1 MMKGC
6 RRQLETMKGCHRLIL
21 FPFAVSSLLLL
32 SEHFFINAFTTI
44 RSAAG
49 NHRHQS
55 NVFSASTA
63 TSAAADEKLRVVVVG
78 AGWAGYSV
86 AESLSYNNIEDK
98 NVDLIVLDAAKQAK
112 GGLAG
117 GFRDGSSN
125 NRPVEAGIH
134 GFWREYKNTF
144 DIMNQIEGVIVD
156 EVLGEYTPSV
166 LFSKN
171 GKVAVAP
178 VLVEE
183 DEDHS
188 KDYNIGMK
196 LPKLTELNNERAIR
210 RLIAANLP
218 PPLDL
223 PVLAELNGSKSK
235 GVLQPNDLLSGL
247 GLLGAWADF
256 EQESPTSWKRYDS
269 QPASL
274 LFEKAGVTDA
284 LFEELVSP
292 LLHVLPMCPAY
303 DCSAAAA
310 LSCFHVFALQSRGAF
325 DARWCKG
332 SISEKIFAPWQDQ
345 LTKRNVSIRGG
356 ARVSSIEKNESGKYT
371 VSLDAAGED
380 KVGDTIE
387 CDAVVLAVGATAAGR
402 LAASSPALSS
412 LPATKDFDK
421 LRGVTCVA
429 VRLFLRP
436 SGSISSNLRGGSH
449 SKSQLPSD
457 MTKAMIDSPIAV
469 CGAGIGNI
477 KELDEAGFCIY
488 DLQRMHDEWSVD
500 SYATNNVPDEEQLA
514 VIEVDFFRADKFVDL
529 DNDGITDLALRA
541 VSKALGTA
549 KIDQSAIVD
558 STVLRARNAVSH
570 FAPSSASYSP
580 DVKLEKG
587 VYFCG
592 DWVDRKGHASW
603 STEKSIVTAR
613 QAASKLSTDFG
624 LTRSRNEVIPAATD
638 TPQLSTLRKLARL
651 LRSYRP
657 PSSLPP
663 SPWVYAKQLLSGQ
676 FDP

>member
-1 MMKGC
+1 M
-6 RRQLETMKGCHRLIL
+6 RDDHHR
-21 FPFAVSSLLLL
+21 LLLL
-32 SEHFFINAFTTI
+32 SLVVLSEKFFIKAFITTI
-44 RSAAG
+44 KNATG
-49 NHRHQS
+49 KHRYHNS
-55 NVFSASTA
+55 NLFSTSTA
-63 TSAAADEKLRVVVVG
+63 EDINAKEKMLRIVVVG
-78 AGWAGYSV
+78 GGWAGYSF
-86 AESLSYNNIEDK
+86 AESLSHNNIEHK
-98 NVDLIVLDAAKQAK
+98 NVDIILLDAAKQAR

-117 GFRDGSSN
+117 GYRDGSSN

-144 DIMNQIEGVIVD
+144 DIMSSIDGVVID
-156 EVLGEYTPSV
+156 EVLGAYTPSV

-183 DEDHS
+183 EDKNEGKNTS
-188 KDYNIGMK
+188 MK
-196 LPKLTELNNERAIR
+196 LPKLTELNERAIK

-223 PVLAELNGSKSK
+223 PVLAELDDSKPTK
-235 GVLQPNDLLSGL
+235 LQPVDLLSGL
-247 GLLGAWADF
+247 GLLGAWSDF

-269 QPASL
+269 QPASV
-274 LFEKAGVTDA
+274 LFEKAGITDA
-284 LFEELVSP
+284 LYEELVSP

-325 DARWCKG
+325 DARWCRG
-332 SISEKIFAPWQDQ
+332 SISEKIFEPWQAQ
-345 LTKRNVSIRGG
+345 LVKRNVSIRGG
-356 ARVSSIEKNESGKYT
+356 ARVSSIEKNESGKYI
-371 VSLDAAGED
+371 VSLDAASED

-402 LAASSPALSS
+402 LAATSPALSS
-412 LPATKDFDK
+412 LQATRDFDK

-436 SGSISSNLRGGSH
+436 SRSITSNLRGGSH
-449 SKSQLPSD
+449 SKTQLPPD
-457 MTKAMIDSPIAV
+457 MANAMVDSPIAV

-477 KELDEAGFCIY
+477 DELEETGFCVY

-500 SYATNNVPDEEQLA
+500 YYANNNVTDEEQVS

-541 VSKALGTA
+541 ISKALGTT
-549 KIDQSAIVD
+549 KIDRSDIVD
-558 STVLRARNAVSH
+558 STVLRARKAVSH

-580 DVKLEKG
+580 DVRLEKG

-592 DWVDRKGHASW
+592 DWIDRMGHSSW
-603 STEKSIVTAR
+603 STEKSVVTAR
-613 QAASKLSTDFG
+613 QAASKVSNDFG
-624 LTRSRNEVIPAATD
+624 LTKSRNEVIPAATD

-663 SPWVYAKQLLSGQ
+663 SPWVYAKQVLAGKL
-676 FDP
+676 DP

>member
-1 MMKGC
+1 M
-6 RRQLETMKGCHRLIL
+6 RDDHHR
-21 FPFAVSSLLLL
+21 LLLL
-32 SEHFFINAFTTI
+32 SLVVLSEKFFIKAFITTI
-44 RSAAG
+44 KNATG
-49 NHRHQS
+49 KHRYHNS
-55 NVFSASTA
+55 NLFSTSTA
-63 TSAAADEKLRVVVVG
+63 EDINAKEKMLRIVVVG
-78 AGWAGYSV
+78 GGWAGYSF
-86 AESLSYNNIEDK
+86 AESLSHNNIEHK
-98 NVDLIVLDAAKQAK
+98 NVDIILLDAAKQAR

-117 GFRDGSSN
+117 GYRDGSSN

-144 DIMNQIEGVIVD
+144 DIMSSIDGVVID
-156 EVLGEYTPSV
+156 EVLGAYTPSV

-183 DEDHS
+183 EDKNEGNNTS
-188 KDYNIGMK
+188 MK
-196 LPKLTELNNERAIR
+196 LPKLTELNERAIK

-223 PVLAELNGSKSK
+223 PVLAELDDSKPTK
-235 GVLQPNDLLSGL
+235 LQPVDLLSGL
-247 GLLGAWADF
+247 GLLGAWSDF

-269 QPASL
+269 QPASV
-274 LFEKAGVTDA
+274 LFEKAGITDA
-284 LFEELVSP
+284 LYEELVSP

-325 DARWCKG
+325 DARWCRG
-332 SISEKIFAPWQDQ
+332 SISEKIFEPWQAQ
-345 LTKRNVSIRGG
+345 LVKRNVSIRGG
-356 ARVSSIEKNESGKYT
+356 ARVSSIEKNESGKYI
-371 VSLDAAGED
+371 VSLDAASED

-402 LAASSPALSS
+402 LAATSPALSS
-412 LPATKDFDK
+412 LQATRDFDK

-436 SGSISSNLRGGSH
+436 SRLITSNLRGGSH
-449 SKSQLPSD
+449 SKTQLPPD
-457 MTKAMIDSPIAV
+457 MANAMVDSPIAV

-477 KELDEAGFCIY
+477 DELEETGFCVY

-500 SYATNNVPDEEQLA
+500 YYANNNVTDEEQVS

-541 VSKALGTA
+541 ISKALGTT
-549 KIDQSAIVD
+549 KIDRSDIVD
-558 STVLRARNAVSH
+558 STVLRARKAVSH

-580 DVKLEKG
+580 DVRLEKG

-592 DWVDRKGHASW
+592 DWIDRMGHSSW
-603 STEKSIVTAR
+603 STEKSVVTAR
-613 QAASKLSTDFG
+613 QAASKVSNDFG
-624 LTRSRNEVIPAATD
+624 LTKSRNEVIPAATD

-663 SPWVYAKQLLSGQ
+663 SPWVYAKQVLAGKL
-676 FDP
+676 DP

>member
-1 MMKGC
+1 M
-6 RRQLETMKGCHRLIL
+6 RDHHRLIL
-21 FPFAVSSLLLL
+21 LPFAVSSLLLL
-32 SEHFFINAFTTI
+32 SEHFFISAFTSTA
-44 RSAAG
+44 SCAAG
-49 NHRHQS
+49 NHRH
-55 NVFSASTA
+55 NTKVFSSASTA
-63 TSAAADEKLRVVVVG
+63 DDFKTNEKLRIVVVG
-78 AGWAGYSV
+78 GGWAGYSF
-86 AESLSYNNIEDK
+86 AESISYNNIEEK
-98 NVDLIVLDAAKQAK
+98 HVDIILLDAAKQAK

-144 DIMNQIEGVIVD
+144 DIMNQIEGVAVD

-178 VLVEE
+178 VLVQ
-183 DEDHS
+183 DDGS
-188 KDYNIGMK
+188 KDNNNNSSMK
-196 LPKLTELNNERAIR
+196 LPKLTELNEQAIR

-223 PVLAELNGSKSK
+223 PVLAELNGSKTK
-235 GVLQPNDLLSGL
+235 GVIQPTDLLSGL

-256 EQESPTSWKRYDS
+256 EQESPSSWKRYDS

-274 LFEKAGVTDA
+274 LFEKAGVTDT

-332 SISEKIFAPWQDQ
+332 SISEKIFEPWQDQ
-345 LTKRNVSIRGG
+345 LVKRNVSIRGG

-371 VSLDAAGED
+371 VSLDTASED
-380 KVGDTIE
+380 EVGDTIE

-436 SGSISSNLRGGSH
+436 SGSISSNLRGGAH

-457 MTKAMIDSPIAV
+457 MTNAMVDSPIAV

-477 KELDEAGFCIY
+477 EELGEAGFCIY
-488 DLQRMHDEWSVD
+488 DLQRMHDEWSANYYD
-500 SYATNNVPDEEQLA
+500 SNNVPAEEQLA

-529 DNDGITDLALRA
+529 DDDGIVDLALRA
-541 VSKALGTA
+541 ISKALGTT
-549 KIDQSAIVD
+549 KIDQSDIVFN
-558 STVLRARNAVSH
+558 TVLRARNAVSH

-592 DWVDRKGHASW
+592 DWIDRTGHASW
-603 STEKSIVTAR
+603 STEKSVVTAR
-613 QAASKLSTDFG
+613 QAASELSTDFG

-651 LRSYRP
+651 LRSYKP

>member
-1 MMKGC
+1 M
-6 RRQLETMKGCHRLIL
+6 RDDHHR
-21 FPFAVSSLLLL
+21 LLLL
-32 SEHFFINAFTTI
+32 SLVVLSEKFFIKAFITTI
-44 RSAAG
+44 KNATG
-49 NHRHQS
+49 KHRYHNS
-55 NVFSASTA
+55 NLFSTSTA
-63 TSAAADEKLRVVVVG
+63 EDINAKEKMLRIVVVG
-78 AGWAGYSV
+78 GGWAGYSF
-86 AESLSYNNIEDK
+86 AESLSHNNIEHK
-98 NVDLIVLDAAKQAK
+98 NVDIILLDAAKQAR

-117 GFRDGSSN
+117 GYRDGSSN

-144 DIMNQIEGVIVD
+144 DIMSSIDGVVID
-156 EVLGEYTPSV
+156 EVLGAYTPSV

-183 DEDHS
+183 EDKNEGKNTS
-188 KDYNIGMK
+188 MK
-196 LPKLTELNNERAIR
+196 LPKLTELNERAIK

-223 PVLAELNGSKSK
+223 PVLAELDDSKPTK
-235 GVLQPNDLLSGL
+235 LQPVDLLSGL
-247 GLLGAWADF
+247 GLLGAWSDF

-269 QPASL
+269 QPASV
-274 LFEKAGVTDA
+274 LFEKAGITDA
-284 LFEELVSP
+284 LYEELVSP

-325 DARWCKG
+325 DARWCRG
-332 SISEKIFAPWQDQ
+332 SISEKIFEPWQAQ
-345 LTKRNVSIRGG
+345 LVKRNVSIRGG
-356 ARVSSIEKNESGKYT
+356 ARVSSIEKNESGKYI
-371 VSLDAAGED
+371 VSLDAASED

-402 LAASSPALSS
+402 LAATSPALSS
-412 LPATKDFDK
+412 LQATRDFDK

-436 SGSISSNLRGGSH
+436 SRLITSNLRGGSH
-449 SKSQLPSD
+449 SKTQLPPD
-457 MTKAMIDSPIAV
+457 MANAMVDSPIAV

-477 KELDEAGFCIY
+477 DELEETGFCVY

-500 SYATNNVPDEEQLA
+500 YYANNNVTDEEQVS

-541 VSKALGTA
+541 ISKALGTT
-549 KIDQSAIVD
+549 KIDRSDIVD
-558 STVLRARNAVSH
+558 STVLRARKAVSH

-580 DVKLEKG
+580 DVRLEKG

-592 DWVDRKGHASW
+592 DWIDRMGHSSW
-603 STEKSIVTAR
+603 STEKSVVTAR
-613 QAASKLSTDFG
+613 QAASKVSNDFG
-624 LTRSRNEVIPAATD
+624 LTKSRNEVIPAATD

-663 SPWVYAKQLLSGQ
+663 SPWVYAKQVLAGKL
-676 FDP
+676 DP

>member
-1 MMKGC
+1 MTV
-6 RRQLETMKGCHRLIL
+6 LLSL
-21 FPFAVSSLLLL
+21 LLLLL
-32 SEHFFINAFTTI
+32 SEHFFISAFFTTTFTKN
-44 RSAAG
+44 AAG
-49 NHRHQS
+49 NHRYHYS
-55 NVFSASTA
+55 TVFSAATTA
-63 TSAAADEKLRVVVVG
+63 DDDTNASKEPLRIVVVG
-78 AGWAGYSV
+78 GGWAGYSF
-86 AESLSYNNIEDK
+86 AESISHNNSEQKEVEVI
-98 NVDLIVLDAAKQAK
+98 LLDASKQAQ

-117 GFRDGSSN
+117 GYRDGSSN

-144 DIMNQIEGVIVD
+144 AIMSQIDGVVVD
-156 EVLGEYTPSV
+156 EVLGDYSPSV

-183 DEDHS
+183 DDNNN
-188 KDYNIGMK
+188 KDSNTSMK
-196 LPKLTELNNERAIR
+196 LPKLTELNERAIR

-223 PVLAELNGSKSK
+223 PVLAELDDSKPK
-235 GVLQPNDLLSGL
+235 GTLQPVDLLSGL

-256 EQESPTSWKRYDS
+256 EQESPSSWKRYDS

-274 LFEKAGVTDA
+274 LFEKAGITEQ
-284 LFEELVSP
+284 LYEEIVSP

-325 DARWCKG
+325 DTRWCRG
-332 SISEKIFAPWQDQ
+332 SISEKIFEPWKNQ
-345 LTKRNVSIRGG
+345 LVKRHVTIRGG
-356 ARVSSIEKNESGKYT
+356 ARVSSIEKNKSGKYKYT
-371 VSLDAAGED
+371 VSLDAANED

-402 LAASSPALSS
+402 LVTSSPALSA
-412 LPATKDFDK
+412 LPATRDFDK

-436 SGSISSNLRGGSH
+436 CRLISSNLLGGSH

-457 MTKAMIDSPIAV
+457 VAKAMVDSPIAV
-469 CGAGIGNI
+469 CGAGII
-477 KELDEAGFCIY
+477 EELEEAGFCIY

-500 SYATNNVPDEEQLA
+500 YYANNNVPDEEQLA

-529 DNDGITDLALRA
+529 DNDGIIDLALRA
-541 VSKALGTA
+541 ISKALGTS
-549 KIDQSAIVD
+549 KIDRSDIVD

-580 DVKLEKG
+580 DVRLEKG

-592 DWVDRKGHASW
+592 DWIDRTGHSSW
-603 STEKSIVTAR
+603 STEKSVVTAR
-613 QAASKLSTDFG
+613 QAASEVSTDFG
-624 LTRSRNEVIPAATD
+624 LTRSRNAVIPAATD

-663 SPWVYAKQLLSGQ
+663 SPWVYARQLFSGQ

>member
-1 MMKGC
+1 M
-6 RRQLETMKGCHRLIL
+6 RDHHRLIL
-21 FPFAVSSLLLL
+21 LPFAVLSLLLL
-32 SEHFFINAFTTI
+32 SEHFFINAFSSSIT
-44 RSAAG
+44 SAAG
-49 NHRHQS
+49 NHRY
-55 NVFSASTA
+55 NTKVFSASTA
-63 TSAAADEKLRVVVVG
+63 DDNNANEKLRVVVVG
-78 AGWAGYSV
+78 GGWAGYSF
-86 AESLSYNNIEDK
+86 AESISYNNIEDE
-98 NVDLIVLDAAKQAK
+98 NVDIILLDAAKQAK

-144 DIMNQIEGVIVD
+144 DIMNQIEGVTVD
-156 EVLGEYTPSV
+156 EVLGDYTPSV

-178 VLVEE
+178 VLVEDNGSE
-183 DEDHS
+183 DNNS
-188 KDYNIGMK
+188 SMK
-196 LPKLTELNNERAIR
+196 LPKLTELNEQAIR

-223 PVLAELNGSKSK
+223 PVLAELNGSKSN
-235 GVLQPNDLLSGL
+235 GVIQPTDLLSGL

-256 EQESPTSWKRYDS
+256 EQESPSSWKRYDS

-274 LFEKAGVTDA
+274 LFEKAGVTDT

-332 SISEKIFAPWQDQ
+332 SISEKIFEPWQDQ
-345 LTKRNVSIRGG
+345 LVKRNVSIRGG

-371 VSLDAAGED
+371 VSLDTASED
-380 KVGDTIE
+380 DVGDTIE

-436 SGSISSNLRGGSH
+436 SGSISSNLRGGAH

-457 MTKAMIDSPIAV
+457 VAQAMIDSPIAV

-477 KELDEAGFCIY
+477 EELGEAGFCVY

-500 SYATNNVPDEEQLA
+500 YYADNNVPNEEQLA

-529 DNDGITDLALRA
+529 DNDRITDLALRA
-541 VSKALGTA
+541 ISKALGTT
-549 KIDQSAIVD
+549 KIDQSDIVE
-558 STVLRARNAVSH
+558 STCLRARNAVSH

-592 DWVDRKGHASW
+592 DWIDRTGHASW
-603 STEKSIVTAR
+603 STEKSVVTAR

-663 SPWVYAKQLLSGQ
+663 SPWVYAKQLLSGE

>member
-1 MMKGC
+1 VIIC
-6 RRQLETMKGCHRLIL
+6 NLAATMRDDRHRLIL
-21 FPFAVSSLLLL
+21 FSLLLL
-32 SEHFFINAFTTI
+32 SVEQFFIKAFTTTI
-44 RSAAG
+44 TNAAR
-49 NHRHQS
+49 NHRYQNS
-55 NVFSASTA
+55 QVFSAATA
-63 TSAAADEKLRVVVVG
+63 DDNNANEKLLRIVVVG
-78 AGWAGYSV
+78 GGWAGYSF
-86 AESLSYNNIEDK
+86 AESLSHNNIEHK
-98 NVDLIVLDAAKQAK
+98 NVDVILLDAAKQAK

-117 GFRDGSSN
+117 GYRDGSSN

-144 DIMNQIEGVIVD
+144 DIMSSIDGVVVD
-156 EVLGEYTPSV
+156 EVLGDYSPSV

-183 DEDHS
+183 DDNNN
-188 KDYNIGMK
+188 KDNITSMK
-196 LPKLTELNNERAIR
+196 LPKLTELNNERAVR

-223 PVLAELNGSKSK
+223 PVLAELDNSKPTK
-235 GVLQPNDLLSGL
+235 LQPVDLLSGL

-256 EQESPTSWKRYDS
+256 EQESPSSWKRYDS

-274 LFEKAGVTDA
+274 LFEKAGITDA
-284 LFEELVSP
+284 LYEELVSP

-325 DARWCKG
+325 DARWCRG
-332 SISEKIFAPWQDQ
+332 SISEKIFEPWQAQ
-345 LTKRNVSIRGG
+345 LVKRHVSIRGG
-356 ARVSSIEKNESGKYT
+356 ARVNSIEKNESGKYT
-371 VSLDAAGED
+371 VSLDAASED

-412 LPATKDFDK
+412 LQATRDFDK

-436 SGSISSNLRGGSH
+436 SRSISSNLRGGSH
-449 SKSQLPSD
+449 SKTQLPSD
-457 MTKAMIDSPIAV
+457 MANAMIDSPIAV

-477 KELDEAGFCIY
+477 EELEEAGFCIY

-500 SYATNNVPDEEQLA
+500 YYANNNVPDDEQLA

-541 VSKALGTA
+541 ISKALGTA
-549 KIDQSAIVD
+549 KIDRSDIVD
-558 STVLRARNAVSH
+558 STVLRARKAVSH

-580 DVKLEKG
+580 DVRLEKG

-592 DWVDRKGHASW
+592 DWIDRTGHASW
-603 STEKSIVTAR
+603 STEKSVVTAR
-613 QAASKLSTDFG
+613 QAASKVSKDFG

-638 TPQLSTLRKLARL
+638 TPQLSALRKLARL

-663 SPWVYAKQLLSGQ
+663 SPWVYAKQVLSGKL
-676 FDP
+676 DP

>member
-1 MMKGC
+1 M
-6 RRQLETMKGCHRLIL
+6 
-21 FPFAVSSLLLL
+21 SS
-32 SEHFFINAFTTI
+32 ID
-44 RSAAG
+44 G
-49 NHRHQS
+49 
-55 NVFSASTA
+55 
-63 TSAAADEKLRVVVVG
+63 VV
-78 AGWAGYSV
+78 
-86 AESLSYNNIEDK
+86 I
-98 NVDLIVLDAAKQAK
+98 
-112 GGLAG
+112 
-117 GFRDGSSN
+117 
-125 NRPVEAGIH
+125 
-134 GFWREYKNTF
+134 
-144 DIMNQIEGVIVD
+144 D
-156 EVLGEYTPSV
+156 EVLGAYTPSV

-183 DEDHS
+183 EDKNEGKNTS
-188 KDYNIGMK
+188 MK
-196 LPKLTELNNERAIR
+196 LPKLTELNERAIK

-223 PVLAELNGSKSK
+223 PVLAELDDSKPTK
-235 GVLQPNDLLSGL
+235 LQPVDLLSGL
-247 GLLGAWADF
+247 GLLGAWSDF

-269 QPASL
+269 QPASV
-274 LFEKAGVTDA
+274 LFEKAGITDA
-284 LFEELVSP
+284 LYEELVSP

-325 DARWCKG
+325 DARWCRG
-332 SISEKIFAPWQDQ
+332 SISEKIFEPWQAQ
-345 LTKRNVSIRGG
+345 LVKRNVSIRGG
-356 ARVSSIEKNESGKYT
+356 ARVSSIEKNESGKYI
-371 VSLDAAGED
+371 VSLDAASED

-402 LAASSPALSS
+402 LAATSPALSS
-412 LPATKDFDK
+412 LQATRDFDK

-436 SGSISSNLRGGSH
+436 SRLITSNLRGGSH
-449 SKSQLPSD
+449 SKTQLPPD
-457 MTKAMIDSPIAV
+457 MANAMVDSPIAV

-477 KELDEAGFCIY
+477 DELEETGFCVY

-500 SYATNNVPDEEQLA
+500 YYANNNVTDEEQVS

-541 VSKALGTA
+541 ISKALGTT
-549 KIDQSAIVD
+549 KIDRSDIVD
-558 STVLRARNAVSH
+558 STVLRARKAVSH

-580 DVKLEKG
+580 DVRLEKG

-592 DWVDRKGHASW
+592 DWIDRMGHSSW
-603 STEKSIVTAR
+603 STEKSVVTAR
-613 QAASKLSTDFG
+613 QAASKVSNDFG
-624 LTRSRNEVIPAATD
+624 LTKSRNEVIPAATD

-663 SPWVYAKQLLSGQ
+663 SPWVYAKQVLAGKL
-676 FDP
+676 DP

>member
-1 MMKGC
+1 M
-6 RRQLETMKGCHRLIL
+6 RDCHRLIL
-21 FPFAVSSLLLL
+21 LPFAVSSLFLLL
-32 SEHFFINAFTTI
+32 SEHFFINAFTSIIT
-44 RSAAG
+44 SAAG
-49 NHRHQS
+49 NHRYQS
-55 NVFSASTA
+55 KVFSASTDDDVS
-63 TSAAADEKLRVVVVG
+63 TNEKLRVVVVG
-78 AGWAGYSV
+78 GGWAGYSC
-86 AESLSYNNIEDK
+86 AESISYNSIEDN
-98 NVDLIVLDAAKQAK
+98 NVDIILLDAAKQAK

-117 GFRDGSSN
+117 GFRDGSN

-144 DIMNQIEGVIVD
+144 DIMSQIDGVVVD

-166 LFSKN
+166 LYSKN

-178 VLVEE
+178 VLVE
-183 DEDHS
+183 DDDI
-188 KDYNIGMK
+188 KDNNNSMK
-196 LPKLTELNNERAIR
+196 LPKLTELNERAIR

-223 PVLAELNGSKSK
+223 PVLAELNGSKPT
-235 GVLQPNDLLSGL
+235 GVLQPADLLSGL

-256 EQESPTSWKRYDS
+256 EQESPSSWKRYDS

-274 LFEKAGVTDA
+274 LFEKAGITDTIY
-284 LFEELVSP
+284 EELVSP

-332 SISEKIFAPWQDQ
+332 SISEKIFEPWQEQ
-345 LTKRNVSIRGG
+345 LVKRDVSIRGG

-371 VSLDAAGED
+371 VSLDAASED
-380 KVGDTIE
+380 EVGDTIE

-412 LPATKDFDK
+412 LPATRDFDK

-457 MTKAMIDSPIAV
+457 VANAMIDSPIAV

-477 KELDEAGFCIY
+477 EELDEAGFCIY
-488 DLQRMHDEWSVD
+488 DLQRMHEEWSVD
-500 SYATNNVPDEEQLA
+500 YYANNNVPAEDQLA
-514 VIEVDFFRADKFVDL
+514 VIEVDFFRADAFVDL

-541 VSKALGTA
+541 ISKALGTS
-549 KIDQSAIVD
+549 KIDQSDIVD

-592 DWVDRKGHASW
+592 DWIDRTGHSSW
-603 STEKSIVTAR
+603 STEKSVVTAR
-613 QAASKLSTDFG
+613 QAASELSTDFG
-624 LTRSRNEVIPAATD
+624 LTRSRIEVIPAATD

>member
-196 LPKLTELNNERAIR
+196 LPKLTEFNNERAIR

-256 EQESPTSWKRYDS
+256 EQESPTSWQRYDS

-284 LFEELVSP
+284 LFEEL
-292 LLHVLPMCPAY
+292 
-303 DCSAAAA
+303 
-310 LSCFHVFALQSRGAF
+310 
-325 DARWCKG
+325 
-332 SISEKIFAPWQDQ
+332 DQ

-469 CGAGIGNI
+469 CGAGIGNV

-514 VIEVDFFRADKFVDL
+514 VIEVDFFRAEKFVDL

-549 KIDQSAIVD
+549 KIDQSGIVD